1 MRTFTHDGIAY
12 RLDRSQALVFESR
25 KHFFDKFGAH
35 PRDAETAALILTL
48 EHFFSEFSR
57 SESDQKV
64 ISTVTAIVAKEL
76 A

>member
-1 MRTFTHDGIAY
+1 MRTFTHDGITY
-12 RLDRSQALVFESR
+12 RLERSQALVFEAR
-25 KHFFDKFGAH
+25 KNFFNKFESH

-48 EHFFSEFSR
+48 EQFFTEFTR

-64 ISTVTAIVAKEL
+64 INRVAEIVAKEL